1 MDQQVHRLWREPLYR
16 LTIAFGIAFEKMLR
30 QLRNIFPSP
39 AQRRYLDG
47 HDVES
52 VIEILA
58 KAPGAHLF
66 RKVAMGGG
74 DKPHINGKRLVAAD
88 PLHLPLLNRPQQA
101 DLHHWRDIAYLIKKQ
116 RAAIRFDKA
125 SFPPPIRPGK
135 RPFFMAEEFRLQQ

>member
-1 MDQQVHRLWREPLYR
+1 
-16 LTIAFGIAFEKMLR
+16 MLR
-30 QLRNIFPSP
+30 
-39 AQRRYLDG
+39 QRRYLDG

>member
-1 MDQQVHRLWREPLYR
+1 
-16 LTIAFGIAFEKMLR
+16 MLR

-58 KAPGAHLF
+58 KSARRSPLPQ
-66 RKVAMGGG
+66 VAMGGG
-74 DKPHINGKRLVAAD
+74 DKPHHQRQALVAAD

-125 SFPPPIRPGK
+125 SFRRRSAPVNA
-135 RPFFMAEEFRLQQ
+135 PFS

>member
-116 RAAIRFDKA
+116 RAAIRFQKIPRLVC
-125 SFPPPIRPGK
+125 FGTRK
-135 RPFFMAEEFRLQQ
+135 RALDVSEEGGLYQ